1 MLTVHDRR
9 EILAPVFGAFRGV
22 EFRVAGAVESAGL
35 VCEAASSRLRVS
47 CSTPRLWARFDTHT
61 GHDYEVLWP
70 TGPLASLHV
79 LAPITAAEVRAAP
92 SEVDDAWW
100 AHWARWAIDAL
111 RESPRSPLRE
121 GRWCLERVDLDSD
134 PWRWHS
140 VPAERGRCLGSQGG
154 AFVALAEVDAERAD
168 VWRKRGREHPLPPV
182 VSLVHGE
189 GGAAIDFILDGH
201 CRGFEGR
208 GLRLRRVGEANASLD
223 AVAWGHEVRRE
234 LENRGENPK
243 ASPLLVS

>member
-79 LAPITAAEVRAAP
+79 LAPITAAEVR
-92 SEVDDAWW
+92 
-100 AHWARWAIDAL
+100 
-111 RESPRSPLRE
+111 
-121 GRWCLERVDLDSD
+121 
-134 PWRWHS
+134 
-140 VPAERGRCLGSQGG
+140 
-154 AFVALAEVDAERAD
+154 
-168 VWRKRGREHPLPPV
+168 
-182 VSLVHGE
+182 
-189 GGAAIDFILDGH
+189 
-201 CRGFEGR
+201 
-208 GLRLRRVGEANASLD
+208 
-223 AVAWGHEVRRE
+223 
-234 LENRGENPK
+234 
-243 ASPLLVS
+243 